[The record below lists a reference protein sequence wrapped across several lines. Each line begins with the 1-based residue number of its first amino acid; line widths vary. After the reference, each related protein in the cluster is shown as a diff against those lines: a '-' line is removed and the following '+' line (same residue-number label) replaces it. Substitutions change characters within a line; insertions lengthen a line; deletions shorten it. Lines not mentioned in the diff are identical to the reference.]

1 MVELIT
7 IKTFKMKKKTR
18 YPIAKLTLSLVVLLL
33 LAVSCNK
40 SKNDNTI
47 EASQGGVKL
56 SLTESEFTG
65 DLGTATKASTN
76 ATATKAFNVTK
87 EVQSGPFTIT
97 AELTENTSTGSVL
110 KASST
115 KAATKLLSLRGA
127 VKYRIV
133 AFETDG
139 TYVDQAVGD
148 ASDPNQVFFGDK
160 LQVGH
165 KYNFYIFS
173 LGSTTEVPPA
183 VPTDKNMYP
192 TSDPE
197 TGFTL
202 NFPSFAEN
210 SGDYMYAVEKDV
222 TILGGGVPTPL
233 TTPLQ
238 HMFTRVTI
246 QVDDSDAVGTFGQAG
261 YQKGG
266 YVSEVAV
273 NGSIDYTLGSVYAPI
288 VNMST
293 GQVIPGTGNPNPPN
307 YYPLPNLT
315 TTGRTVIVNT
325 QGLTNFQLSIVI
337 NAGSIKIGHDVN
349 TSDANFTFSNAGQG
363 MKPGYS
369 YTLKLRFNS
378 DRYVNAANETR
389 TANASDALY
398 AVIGGYRWDRYNLGA
413 SLLNPASGNLNGPS
427 TQALHGNFYQ
437 WGQQAVVANAIT
449 SGDGAIA
456 GWNNNVYLPANSWN
470 SGTEANPTKVAAN
483 DPCSSG
489 ARLPTRSEYD
499 KLTSLSLSTQS
510 GTWGDVSTLANMP
523 GYDAAITFTSKK
535 SGDINLIFPAS
546 GRRELNSGSL
556 SYRGR
561 AGYYATSTQSPTNS
575 NFSNYFSLR
584 AAPFTLGSIS
594 AADKPVGYNVRCIQD
609 K

>member
-7 IKTFKMKKKTR
+7 IKTFKMKKKTI
-18 YPIAKLTLSLVVLLL
+18 YPIAKLTFTLVVLLL
-33 LAVSCNK
+33 LAVSCK
-40 SKNDNTI
+40 KGKDDTTI

-56 SLTESEFTG
+56 ALTESEFNG

-76 ATATKAFNVTK
+76 ATATKPFNVTK

-97 AELTENTSTGSVL
+97 AELTENTSTGSAL
-110 KASST
+110 KASSN

-133 AFETDG
+133 AFKTDG

-148 ASDPNQVFFGDK
+148 ASNPNQVFFGDK
-160 LQVGH
+160 LQVGQ

-173 LGSTTEVPPA
+173 LGSTTDNPPA
-183 VPTDKNMYP
+183 VPTGKNMYP

-197 TGFTL
+197 GGFTL
-202 NFPSFAEN
+202 NFPTFTET
-210 SGDYMYAVEKDV
+210 SGDYMCAVEKDV

-246 QVDDSDAVGTFGQAG
+246 QVDDSDAIGTFGQAG
-261 YQKGG
+261 YQKGC
-266 YVSEVAV
+266 YVSEVPV
-273 NGSIDYTLGSVYAPI
+273 HGSIDYTQGSVYAPI
-288 VNMST
+288 INMST
-293 GQVIPGTGNPNPPN
+293 GQVIPGTGINAQPN
-307 YYPLPNLT
+307 YYPLLNLT
-315 TTGRTVIVNT
+315 TTPKIAIVNA

-349 TSDANFTFSNAGQG
+349 TSDAYFTFSNAGQG

-389 TANASDALY
+389 SANASDALY

-413 SLLNPASGNLNGPS
+413 DLLNPASGNLNGTS

-437 WGQQAVVANAIT
+437 WGQKAVVANAST

-456 GWNNNVYLPANSWN
+456 GWNNNVYLASNSWN

-499 KLTSLSLSTQS
+499 KLISLSLSTQS
-510 GTWGDVSTLANMP
+510 GTWGDFSTLNNMP
-523 GYDAAITFTSKK
+523 GYDAAIVLTSKK
-535 SGDINLIFPAS
+535 SGDINLMFPAS
-546 GRRELNSGSL
+546 GRRELNSGAL

-575 NFSNYFSLR
+575 NLSNYFSLR

-594 AADKPVGYNVRCIQD
+594 AADKPIGYNVRCIQD

>member
-7 IKTFKMKKKTR
+7 IKTFKMKKIYTT
-18 YPIAKLTLSLVVLLL
+18 AKLTLSLIVFLS

-40 SKNDNTI
+40 EKNDNSL
-47 EASQGGVKL
+47 EANQGGIKL

-65 DLGTATKASTN
+65 DLGTVTKASTN
-76 ATATKAFNVTK
+76 ATATKPFNVTK
-87 EVQSGPFTIT
+87 EVHSGPFTIT
-97 AELTENTSTGSVL
+97 AELTENTPTSSVL

-133 AFETDG
+133 AFKTDG
-139 TYVDQAVGD
+139 TYVAQAVGD

-160 LQVGH
+160 LQVGQ
-165 KYNFYIFS
+165 KYNFYIYS
-173 LGSTTEVPPA
+173 LGSTTDDPPA
-183 VPTDKNMYP
+183 VPTYKNMYP

-202 NFPSFAEN
+202 NFPTFTET
-210 SGDYMYAVEKDV
+210 SGDYMCAVEKDV

-246 QVDDSDAVGTFGQAG
+246 QVDDSDAVGTFGQSG

-266 YVSEVAV
+266 YVSEVPV

-288 VNMST
+288 INMST
-293 GQVIPGTGNPNPPN
+293 GQVIPGTGFNLQPN
-307 YYPLPNLT
+307 YYPLQNLT
-315 TTGRTVIVNT
+315 TTPKTAIVNA

-349 TSDANFTFSNAGQG
+349 TSDAYFTFSNAGQG

-413 SLLNPASGNLNGPS
+413 GLLNPASGNLNGTS

-437 WGQQAVVANAIT
+437 WGQKAVVANAST

-470 SGTEANPTKVAAN
+470 SGTEANPTKVVAN
-483 DPCSSG
+483 DPCSAG

-499 KLTSLSLSTQS
+499 KLISLSLSTQS
-510 GTWGDVSTLANMP
+510 GTWGDFTTLSNMP
-523 GYDAAITFTSKK
+523 GYDAAIVLTSKK
-535 SGDINLIFPAS
+535 SGDINLMFPAS
-546 GRRELNSGSL
+546 GRRELNSGAL

-575 NFSNYFSLR
+575 NLSNYFSLR

-594 AADKPVGYNVRCIQD
+594 GADKPIGYNVRCIQD

>member
-1 MVELIT
+1 
-7 IKTFKMKKKTR
+7 MKKIYTT
-18 YPIAKLTLSLVVLLL
+18 AKLTLSLIVFLS

-40 SKNDNTI
+40 EKNDNSL
-47 EASQGGVKL
+47 EANQGGIKL
-56 SLTESEFTG
+56 SLTESDFNG
-65 DLGTATKASTN
+65 DLATSTKASTN
-76 ATATKAFNVTK
+76 TTSAKPFNIKK
-87 EVQSGPFTIT
+87 EVQSGPFTIS
-97 AELTENTSTGSVL
+97 AELTENISTGSGL

-127 VKYRIV
+127 VRYRIV
-133 AFETDG
+133 AFKTDG

-148 ASDPNQVFFGDK
+148 ASNVNQVFFGDK
-160 LQVGH
+160 LQVGS

-173 LGSTTEVPPA
+173 LGSTTVDPPA
-183 VPTDKNMYP
+183 VPTYLNMYP

-202 NFPSFAEN
+202 NFPFLTED
-210 SGDYMYAVEKDV
+210 SGDYMCAVEKDV

-233 TTPLQ
+233 NTPLQ
-238 HMFTRVTI
+238 HMFTRVAI
-246 QVDDSDAVGTFGQAG
+246 QVDDSDAVGTFGQTG

-266 YVSEVAV
+266 YVSEVPV
-273 NGSIDYTLGSVYAPI
+273 NGSIDYTLGAVSAPI
-288 VNMST
+288 INMST
-293 GQVIPGTGNPNPPN
+293 GQVIPGTGVPLHP
-307 YYPLPNLT
+307 YYFPLQNLT
-315 TTGRTVIVNT
+315 TTPKIAIVNA
-325 QGLTNFQLSIVI
+325 QGRANFQLSIVI

-349 TSDANFTFSNAGQG
+349 TSEANFTFSNAGQG

-378 DRYVNAANETR
+378 DRFVNAANETR

-413 SLLNPASGNLNGPS
+413 GLLNPASGNLNGTS

-437 WGQQAVVANAIT
+437 WGQKAVVANAST

-470 SGTEANPTKVAAN
+470 SGTEANPTKVVAN
-483 DPCSSG
+483 DPCSAG

-499 KLTSLSLSTQS
+499 KLISLSLSTQS
-510 GTWGDVSTLANMP
+510 GTWGDFTTLSNMP
-523 GYDAAITFTSKK
+523 GYDAAIVLTSKK
-535 SGDINLIFPAS
+535 SGDINLMFPAS
-546 GRRELNSGSL
+546 GRRELNSGAL

-575 NFSNYFSLR
+575 NLSNYFSLR

-594 AADKPVGYNVRCIQD
+594 GADKPIGYNVRCIQD